1 LKLAATEG
9 EAQTL
14 RTRTR
19 ADDRTIVAQKKQI
32 DGNAAAIDAARK
44 QVAELTARAT
54 RTQPDLE
61 KLREEVAAA
70 KSEAL
75 LAHAAAAQALAAER
89 SAAKAGRSEL
99 DRELDA
105 ARTKLAKLV
114 DELAT
119 IRSSADGQLAR
130 MTNRKSRLGRI
141 LDGFVTNLIFLSIY
155 IHLSLRMASEGSQI
169 VWVIALLAAV
179 SHSLQSAVADHYRNG
194 YLNFVVSP
202 EKSELDSSAKLSE
215 HFNKLSWS
223 KEPFEKFWNMLYLN
237 YTREQ
242 EMISPKFFMLKQKTD
257 RIFDGILPENL
268 RELYKANSR
277 DLVKFY
283 NILTTNT
290 RMIFLFFALLI
301 NVPWLYL
308 AFELTILNA
317 LLLHVVAC
325 QELTCNMI
333 VEKIIKTEEEVEC

>member
-1 LKLAATEG
+1 MSL
-9 EAQTL
+9 
-14 RTRTR
+14 
-19 ADDRTIVAQKKQI
+19 I
-32 DGNAAAIDAARK
+32 
-44 QVAELTARAT
+44 ELTYKAKETEEWLDIKFYRPFGYLIARIC
-54 RTQPDLE
+54 
-61 KLREEVAAA
+61 KVLRITPNAVSLIGMFIGILAGHLFYYSDIKVTIAGIILLII
-70 KSEAL
+70 SEAM
-75 LAHAAAAQALAAER
+75 
-89 SAAKAGRSEL
+89 
-99 DRELDA
+99 D
-105 ARTKLAKLV
+105 
-114 DELAT
+114 
-119 IRSSADGQLAR
+119 SADGQLAR
-130 MTNRKSRLGRI
+130 MTNKKSRLGRI

-215 HFNKLSWS
+215 QFNKLSWS
-223 KEPFEKFWNMLYLN
+223 KEPFEKFWNLLYLN

-242 EMISPKFFMLKQKTD
+242 EMLSPKFFMLKQKTD
-257 RIFDGILPENL
+257 SIFNGILPENL

-277 DLVKFY
+277 ELVKFY

-301 NVPWLYL
+301 NIPWLYL

-317 LLLHVVAC
+317 LLLHVVTC

-333 VEKIIKTEEEVEC
+333 IEKITMTEKEVEC